1 MKKLSIIPFLL
12 ASYMG
17 VGQTAATIIGTTI
30 KIANLEVAQND
41 FPVKMTWDDA
51 KKVCEALGDG
61 WRLPT
66 KDELNDLYKNR
77 IKIGGFVANRYWCS
91 LEEIVSSA
99 WKQDFSDGTQYFANK
114 LLNTCSVRA
123 VRTIGVSK

>member
-1 MKKLSIIPFLL
+1 MKKLLIIPFLL

-41 FPVKMTWDDA
+41 FPIKMNWDDA
-51 KKVCEALGDG
+51 KKACEALGDS

-91 LEEIVSSA
+91 SEEIVGSA
-99 WKQDFSDGTQYFANK
+99 WKQDFSDGTQYYANK
-114 LLNTCSVRA
+114 LLNAYSVRA
-123 VRTIGVSK
+123 VRTIGISK